1 MLISTHQIAGTHCL
15 IPEQHELRGLQC
27 YVTVRSECA
36 TLTTKPFHLS
46 EASNVMIALVVAAIQ
61 VTKTFFPQLNIVKR
75 RLKKQSFKR
84 SCLVCKCKKT

>member
-1 MLISTHQIAGTHCL
+1 MLISTHQIARTHCVV
-15 IPEQHELRGLQC
+15 PEQHELRGLQC

-36 TLTTKPFHLS
+36 TLTTKSFHSS

-61 VTKTFFPQLNIVKR
+61 VTNTYFPQLFVLKR

-84 SCLVCKCKKT
+84 SCLVC